1 MESIPIP
8 EEIVPPE
15 HVWLRLDFSNLKTN
29 QQIQVVYK
37 TLLKIPDNDY
47 EIDLFIKYYQKNRL
61 TIKIN
66 SIKREV
72 EREIVKKKQTVI
84 NGNIPKMKKPKKK
97 K

>member
-15 HVWLRLDFSNLKTN
+15 YVWLRLDFSNIKTKEHVK
-29 QQIQVVYK
+29 IVYK
-37 TLLKIPDNDY
+37 ILLKIPDNDY

-61 TIKIN
+61 TIKFN
-66 SIKREV
+66 SVKREV
-72 EREIVKKKQTVI
+72 ERDNVQKKKTVMDR
-84 NGNIPKMKKPKKK
+84 NIPKMKKPKKK

>member
-15 HVWLRLDFSNLKTN
+15 HVWLRLDFSNLKTK
-29 QQIQVVYK
+29 QQIEIVYK
-37 TLLKIPDNDY
+37 VLLKIPDNDY
-47 EIDLFIKYYQKNRL
+47 EITSFIKYYQKNRL
-61 TIKIN
+61 TIQFN
-66 SIKREV
+66 SVKREV